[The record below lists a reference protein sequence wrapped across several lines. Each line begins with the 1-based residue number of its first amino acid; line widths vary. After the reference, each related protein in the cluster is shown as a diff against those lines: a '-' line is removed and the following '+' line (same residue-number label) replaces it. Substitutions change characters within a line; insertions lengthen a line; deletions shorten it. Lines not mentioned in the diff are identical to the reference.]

1 MSKYYRSL
9 AMAVGEDGAPYVELK
24 RRIVWGQSP
33 DLAMHYHRPE
43 LGEVKGIA
51 YDGGPGVDDL
61 MGGKA
66 GALEVGDR
74 VRFLMGVAPAIRR
87 PVRVEVVTHDG
98 RLVGHSQNRVWI
110 VWPGVR
116 EGRKTFRI
124 VKGGK

>member
-1 MSKYYRSL
+1 M
-9 AMAVGEDGAPYVELK
+9 
-24 RRIVWGQSP
+24 WGQSP
-33 DLAMHYHRPE
+33 ALAAHYHRPE
-43 LGEVKGIA
+43 TGEVKGIA

-66 GALEVGDR
+66 GALWKLATVYASCRADGLRMGTR
-74 VRFLMGVAPAIRR
+74 VRA
-87 PVRVEVVTHDG
+87 EVTTHDG

-124 VKGGK
+124 VKGDKNDGESICK

>member
-1 MSKYYRSL
+1 MSKYYHSL
-9 AMAVGEDGAPYVELK
+9 VLADGQDGAPHVELK
-24 RRIVWGQSP
+24 KRIVWGQSP
-33 DLAMHYHRPE
+33 ALAAHYHRPE
-43 LGEVKGIA
+43 TGEVKGIA

-74 VRFLMGVAPAIRR
+74 LRFLSGGWIKMGTR
-87 PVRVEVVTHDG
+87 VRVEVATHDG

-124 VKGGK
+124 VKGG